1 MNLAD
6 KSSNMDIKENVI
18 VDGIL
23 RYPST
28 GLDIIIVGAGLGG
41 MMPAIECWRKGH
53 EVQIIEK
60 ESALSTAG
68 MLPLK
73 AGLV

>member
-1 MNLAD
+1 MAIAD
-6 KSSNMDIKENVI
+6 KSNNMDTRANVI

-23 RYPST
+23 RYPRT
-28 GLDIIIVGAGLGG
+28 GLDIVIVGAGLGG
-41 MMPAIECWRKGH
+41 MMAAIECWRKGH

-68 MLPLK
+68 M
-73 AGLV
+73 

>member
-1 MNLAD
+1 MAIAD
-6 KSSNMDIKENVI
+6 KSNNVDTKANVI

-23 RYPST
+23 RYPRT

-41 MMPAIECWRKGH
+41 MMAAIECWRKGH

-60 ESALSTAG
+60 ESGLLATG
-68 MLPLK
+68 M
-73 AGLV
+73 